1 MFENNIE
8 DKMKINE
15 YSDNP
20 NINESWV
27 QLNFMEQKV
36 VSYIANNNG
45 ATREEISKV
54 IEREK
59 TSTINILNKLIDKNL
74 IV

>member
-1 MFENNIE
+1 
-8 DKMKINE
+8 
-15 YSDNP
+15 
-20 NINESWV
+20 
-27 QLNFMEQKV
+27 MEQKV